1 MSSTVLMPLG
11 SSECPKPGCEGAI
24 TCASRAS
31 RSMKCWEP
39 CIPMCEWRKRTGR
52 PFPRLRIS
60 MFAPAIFSVTG
71 PSAESMFLVHLDL
84 RFADDLAPA
93 LVFGLQQ
100 LAKRR
105 VGQRLGFRALL
116 QQQLPRVGLREY
128 AVDLAMQLREHR
140 ARGRRGREQR
150 VPDYHVE
157 IRKTR
162 LRDGRDLR
170 RERRAPGA
178 GGGEA
183 AQLPGADVRQHR
195 RRRREHDADAP

>member
-71 PSAESMFLVHLDL
+71 PSAESMFSVHLDL

-105 VGQRLGFRALL
+105 VAHGLHFRALIE
-116 QQQLPRVGLREY
+116 QQLLQLGLQED
-128 AVDLAMQLREHR
+128 AVDLSVQLGEHH
-140 ARGRRGREQR
+140 ARGRRGCEKR

-157 IRKTR
+157 TRKAG
-162 LRDGRDLR
+162 LGDGGNLR
-170 RERRAPGA
+170 REGRALRA
-178 GGGEA
+178 GHGDT
-183 AQLPGADVRQHR
+183 AQLARADVRQHR
-195 RRRREHDADAP
+195 RSRREH